1 MSFER
6 PGRPIFETTPQAPS
20 VTFDDGKVR
29 LNLPYHDYVEACW
42 TYGEP
47 DTVTVKIAKWTVALR
62 GHNMN
67 LLFAA
72 LEEQSLQ
79 SVKARPELALDPKHE
94 IDSYAVEI
102 TFLPLQ
108 SAPAANLTK
117 RGANNG
123 HLSLRPGGLWCS

>member
-6 PGRPIFETTPQAPS
+6 PGRPIFETTPRAPS

-42 TYGEP
+42 TYREP
-47 DTVTVKIAKWTVALR
+47 DTVTVKIAKWIVALR

-79 SVKARPELALDPKHE
+79 SVKAHPELALDPKQE
-94 IDSYAVEI
+94 ANSYVTEI
-102 TFLPLQ
+102 TYLALPPA
-108 SAPAANLTK
+108 SAENSLK
-117 RGANNG
+117 RGASKG
-123 HLSLRPGGLWCS
+123 QLALKPKGWKT

>member
-6 PGRPIFETTPQAPS
+6 PGRPIFETTPRAPS

-42 TYGEP
+42 TYREP
-47 DTVTVKIAKWTVALR
+47 DTVTVKIAKWIVALR

-72 LEEQSLQ
+72 LGEQSLH
-79 SVKARPELALDPKHE
+79 SVKARPELALDAKQE
-94 IDSYAVEI
+94 ANSYVTEI
-102 TFLPLQ
+102 TFLSLP
-108 SAPAANLTK
+108 SAPAENLPK
-117 RGANNG
+117 RGRG
-123 HLSLRPGGLWCS
+123 TGLLSLKPSGWEA

>member
-6 PGRPIFETTPQAPS
+6 PGRPIFETTPQTPS

-42 TYGEP
+42 TYREP
-47 DTVTVKIAKWTVALR
+47 DTVTVKIAKWIVALR

-72 LEEQSLQ
+72 LEEQSLR
-79 SVKARPELALDPKHE
+79 SVKARPELALEPKHE
-94 IDSYAVEI
+94 MDSYVVEI
-102 TFLPLQ
+102 TFLLLQ
-108 SAPAANLTK
+108 SAPSANQPK
-117 RGANNG
+117 RGANSG
-123 HLSLRPGGLWCS
+123 QLHLKPQGWES

>member
-6 PGRPIFETTPQAPS
+6 PGRPIFETTPRAPS

-42 TYGEP
+42 TYREP
-47 DTVTVKIAKWTVALR
+47 DTVTVKIAKWIVALR

-67 LLFAA
+67 RLFEA
-72 LEEQSLQ
+72 LEEQSLK

-94 IDSYAVEI
+94 IDSYVVEI
-102 TFLPLQ
+102 TFLARPP
-108 SAPAANLTK
+108 APAEKLPK
-117 RGANNG
+117 RGAIKDQLPLKPSG
-123 HLSLRPGGLWCS
+123 WGE

>member
-1 MSFER
+1 MNFER
-6 PGRPIFETTPQAPS
+6 PGRPIFKTTPRAPS

-42 TYGEP
+42 TYREP
-47 DTVTVKIAKWTVALR
+47 DTVTVKIAKWIVALR

-79 SVKARPELALDPKHE
+79 SVKARPELALDPKQE
-94 IDSYAVEI
+94 ADSYVVEI

-108 SAPAANLTK
+108 STPSAFLPK
-117 RGANNG
+117 RGMG
-123 HLSLRPGGLWCS
+123 TGQLSLKPSGWEA

>member
-6 PGRPIFETTPQAPS
+6 PGRPIFEMTPRAPS
-20 VTFDDGKVR
+20 VTFDDGNVR

-42 TYGEP
+42 TYREP
-47 DTVTVKIAKWTVALR
+47 DTVTVKIAKWIIALR

-79 SVKARPELALDPKHE
+79 SVKARPELALDPKQE
-94 IDSYAVEI
+94 VDSYVVEI

-108 SAPAANLTK
+108 STPSANQPK
-117 RGANNG
+117 RGASKG
-123 HLSLRPGGLWCS
+123 QLYLKPSGWMA